1 MNENR
6 IQMLKERMKDSSDD
20 PFYIYALALE
30 YKDFEPKKS
39 LELLE
44 ESQKLFPDYLPVYFQ
59 LAELL
64 VQFNQKDI
72 ALEVYRKGIE
82 LAKKQSENKTLA
94 ELQNAMQNLL
104 FEED

>member
-6 IQMLKERMKDSSDD
+6 IQMLKERIKDASDD

-30 YKDFEPKKS
+30 YKDSEPKKS
-39 LELLE
+39 LELLK
-44 ESQKLFPDYLPVYFQ
+44 ESQKLFPEYLPVYYQ
-59 LAELL
+59 LAEML
-64 VQFNQKDI
+64 VQFNMKEN
-72 ALEVYRKGIE
+72 ALKIYRQGIE

-104 FEED
+104 FDED